1 MRKFVVAMA
10 LRPAAPIQNA
20 GRVVTGIVTTQ
31 VFWRKVVGVKTSQLS
46 K

>member
-1 MRKFVVAMA
+1 MVAMA
-10 LRPAAPIQNA
+10 LRPAAPKWNA

-31 VFWRKVVGVKTSQLS
+31 VFWRKVVGAKTSGSS